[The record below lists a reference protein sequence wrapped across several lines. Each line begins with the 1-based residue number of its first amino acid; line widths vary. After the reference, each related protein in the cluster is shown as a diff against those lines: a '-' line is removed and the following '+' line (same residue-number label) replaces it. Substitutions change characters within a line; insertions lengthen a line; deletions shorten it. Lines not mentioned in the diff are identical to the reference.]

1 MLAFGYDS
9 AGCTED
15 PPREPER
22 FGTAELLEYPETA
35 LPPNAFSRER
45 PIQPWRFPFGLL
57 SMIKDQTPLMNTS
70 MTLKYVVGSIA
81 AAAIFAGCSSGGAQS
96 AFAPPAA
103 AQNAAAANLRS
114 PSLANVMAPTMPGKP
129 PMIVQPDHQPS
140 WMSPDAKKQQLLY
153 VSDQKT
159 DDVYVYSYPNGKL
172 MGTLTG
178 FAAPYGQCTDKSG
191 NVFITQFEASDVTE
205 YAHGGT
211 SPTKTLDTPGVNPVG
226 CSVDPKTGNLAVA
239 NFISDNYPG
248 GILVFAHA
256 TGTPKEYQA
265 PGMYYYFPPAYD
277 DRGNLFVEV
286 EGPSS
291 GGTTAVELPR
301 GSDTFKSL
309 YLNVTIHFPGGVQW
323 DGKHVDLVDQSF
335 SASAGSGIYQVKIKG
350 KFATMTGEFALPGSC
365 GFSDVVQPWVQ
376 GSKIV
381 APDTYCGTV
390 GIDSFPGGENQEY
403 LTGTQY
409 PIGATVST
417 AKI

>member
-1 MLAFGYDS
+1 
-9 AGCTED
+9 
-15 PPREPER
+15 
-22 FGTAELLEYPETA
+22 
-35 LPPNAFSRER
+35 
-45 PIQPWRFPFGLL
+45 
-57 SMIKDQTPLMNTS
+57 MNS
-70 MTLKYVVGSIA
+70 SISLKYALGSIA
-81 AAAIFAGCSSGGAQS
+81 AAVLFAGCSSGSAQS

-103 AQNAAAANLRS
+103 AQNVAAANPGS
-114 PSLANVMAPTMPGKP
+114 PSSANVMTPAMPGKAA
-129 PMIVQPDHQPS
+129 INVQPDYQPS

-172 MGTLTG
+172 VGTLTG

-191 NVFITQFEASDVTE
+191 NVFITQFEASAVTE

-211 SPTKTLDTPGVNPVG
+211 NPINTLDTPGVNPVG
-226 CSVDPKTGNLAVA
+226 CSVDPKTGDLAVA
-239 NFISDNYPG
+239 DFISDNYPG
-248 GILVFAHA
+248 GILVFPHA
-256 TGTPKEYQA
+256 TGTPKAYQA

-291 GGTTAVELPR
+291 GGTVVMELPR
-301 GSDTFKSL
+301 GSGTLKAL
-309 YLNVTIHFPGGVQW
+309 YLDVTIHFPGGVQW
-323 DGKHVDLVDQSF
+323 DGRHVDLVDQSF
-335 SASAGSGIYQVKIKG
+335 SASAGSGIYQVNIKG
-350 KFATMTGEFALPGSC
+350 KFGTMTGEFALPGSC

-381 APDTYCGTV
+381 GPDTYCGTV
-390 GIDSFPGGENQEY
+390 GIDSIPGGVNQKY

-409 PIGATVST
+409 PIGATVSE

>member
-1 MLAFGYDS
+1 
-9 AGCTED
+9 
-15 PPREPER
+15 
-22 FGTAELLEYPETA
+22 
-35 LPPNAFSRER
+35 
-45 PIQPWRFPFGLL
+45 
-57 SMIKDQTPLMNTS
+57 MNTS
-70 MTLKYVVGSIA
+70 ISLKYVVGSIA

-96 AFAPPAA
+96 AFAPPTAA
-103 AQNAAAANLRS
+103 ENAAAANPGS
-114 PSLANVMAPTMPGKP
+114 PSLANVMTPTIPGKAR
-129 PMIVQPDHQPS
+129 MTVQPDHQPS

-159 DDVYVYSYPNGKL
+159 DDVYVYSYPNGK
-172 MGTLTG
+172 MVGTLTG

-211 SPTKTLDTPGVNPVG
+211 NPIKTLDTPGQSPVG

-239 NFISDNYPG
+239 TFVSSSDPG
-248 GILVFAHA
+248 GIFVFAHA
-256 TGTPKEYQA
+256 TGTPQVYQA

-277 DRGNLFVEV
+277 NRGNLFVEA
-286 EGPSS
+286 EGPTS
-291 GGTTAVELPR
+291 GGTVVVELPR
-301 GSDTFKSL
+301 GSGTFKAL

-335 SASAGSGIYQVKIKG
+335 SPSAGSGIYQVKING
-350 KFATMTGEFALPGSC
+350 KFGTTTAEFALPGSC

-376 GSKIV
+376 GSAIV

-390 GIDSFPGGENQEY
+390 GIDSFPGGENQKY